1 MEVEGGKYRPVPGP
15 LWGGVIAKTD
25 RATSARKWRWPG
37 VLYVGRRTLRSPA
50 RKEAWRAPEPRS
62 EDRTGGSRPR
72 RRSQDSGRPA
82 GGRPSTAAPQG
93 PPSHPGRRAG
103 TWGRGRA
110 RGGGGDGG
118 WEGCQAQRPGR
129 LLQLGNAKAG
139 LHLASQGPDHCPGLK
154 HFSTCLPPPPPLLC
168 FSSGAKYFSIL
179 HDETLEW
186 DTCVAEFFFLFLS
199 PPPHPGEGIL
209 FLNSNLKFY
218 SPPHTP
224 EKPYSLL

>member
-1 MEVEGGKYRPVPGP
+1 MAVTETREQWCGGGEGGAGQERAPCQPPLLALLPGPLPRALPIFPRSQSALVGGGGGGGEGEYRPVPGP

-62 EDRTGGSRPR
+62 EDRPGGSRPR

-118 WEGCQAQRPGR
+118 VGGLSSAETRAPP
-129 LLQLGNAKAG
+129 AAG
-139 LHLASQGPDHCPGLK
+139 
-154 HFSTCLPPPPPLLC
+154 
-168 FSSGAKYFSIL
+168 
-179 HDETLEW
+179 ER
-186 DTCVAEFFFLFLS
+186 
-199 PPPHPGEGIL
+199 
-209 FLNSNLKFY
+209 
-218 SPPHTP
+218 
-224 EKPYSLL
+224 

>member
-1 MEVEGGKYRPVPGP
+1 MPTSPTGAPPGTPAPGSPHLSPQSVSPRGGEGGVEVEGGEYRPVPGP

-37 VLYVGRRTLRSPA
+37 VLCVGRRTLRSPA

-62 EDRTGGSRPR
+62 EDRAGGSRPR

-118 WEGCQAQRPGR
+118 VGGLSSAETRAPP
-129 LLQLGNAKAG
+129 AAG
-139 LHLASQGPDHCPGLK
+139 
-154 HFSTCLPPPPPLLC
+154 
-168 FSSGAKYFSIL
+168 
-179 HDETLEW
+179 ER
-186 DTCVAEFFFLFLS
+186 
-199 PPPHPGEGIL
+199 
-209 FLNSNLKFY
+209 
-218 SPPHTP
+218 
-224 EKPYSLL
+224 